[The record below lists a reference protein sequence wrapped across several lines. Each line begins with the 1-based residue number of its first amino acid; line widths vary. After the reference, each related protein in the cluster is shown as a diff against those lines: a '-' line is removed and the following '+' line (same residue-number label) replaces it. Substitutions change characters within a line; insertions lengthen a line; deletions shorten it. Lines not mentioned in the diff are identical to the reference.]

1 MARQVNNKTENYLY
15 FAKTGVVLSAG
26 ADGAEAAM
34 LPASAYLGCNPTSTT
49 NTDFMFEDVVGTA
62 TATVVSLTHTANK
75 NEEVIDAMISIMNSY
90 NGAGA
95 LQIVADGEA
104 DTGSITGA
112 ANKSTVFHKAF
123 KGLVTACAAIA

>member
-1 MARQVNNKTENYLY
+1 MARQVYNKTENYLY
-15 FAKTGVVLSAG
+15 FAKTGVVVDAAS
-26 ADGAEAAM
+26 EAVM
-34 LPASAYLGCNPTSTT
+34 LPASAYLGCNPTSAT

-62 TATVVSLTHTANK
+62 TATVVSLTHASGK
-75 NEEVIDAMISIMNSY
+75 NEEVIDAMIEIMNSY

-123 KGLVTACAAIA
+123 NGLVTACAAIA

>member
-1 MARQVNNKTENYLY
+1 MARQVYNKTENYLY
-15 FAKTGVVLSAG
+15 FAKTGVVVDAAS
-26 ADGAEAAM
+26 EAVM
-34 LPASAYLGCNPTSTT
+34 LPASAYLGCNPTSAT
-49 NTDFMFEDVVGTA
+49 NTNFMFEDVVGTA
-62 TATVVSLTHTANK
+62 TATVVSLTHTSGK
-75 NEEVIDAMISIMNSY
+75 NEEVIDAMIEIMNSY

-123 KGLVTACAAIA
+123 NGLVTECAAIA

>member
-1 MARQVNNKTENYLY
+1 MARQVYNKTENYLY
-15 FAKTGVVLSAG
+15 FAKTGVVVDAAS
-26 ADGAEAAM
+26 EAVM
-34 LPASAYLGCNPTSTT
+34 LPASAYLGCNPTSAT
-49 NTDFMFEDVVGTA
+49 NTNFMFEDVVGTA
-62 TATVVSLTHTANK
+62 TATVVSLTHTSGK
-75 NEEVIDAMISIMNSY
+75 NEEVIDAMIEIMNSY

-123 KGLVTACAAIA
+123 NGLVTACAAIA

>member
-1 MARQVNNKTENYLY
+1 MARQVYNKTENYLY
-15 FAKTGVVLSAG
+15 FAKTGVVVDAAS
-26 ADGAEAAM
+26 EAVM
-34 LPASAYLGCNPTSTT
+34 LPASAYLGCNPTSAT
-49 NTDFMFEDVVGTA
+49 NTNFMFEDVLGTA
-62 TATVVSLTHTANK
+62 TATVVSLTHTADK
-75 NEEVIDAMISIMNSY
+75 NEEVIDAMIEIMNSY

>member
-1 MARQVNNKTENYLY
+1 MARQVYNKTENYLY
-15 FAKTGVVLSAG
+15 FAKTGVVVDAAS
-26 ADGAEAAM
+26 EAVM
-34 LPASAYLGCNPTSTT
+34 LPASAYLGCNPTSAT
-49 NTDFMFEDVVGTA
+49 NTNFMFEDVVGTA
-62 TATVVSLTHTANK
+62 TATVISLTHTSGK
-75 NEEVIDAMISIMNSY
+75 NEEVIDAMIEIMNTY

-112 ANKSTVFHKAF
+112 ANKSTVMHKAF

>member
-1 MARQVNNKTENYLY
+1 MARQVYNKTENYLY
-15 FAKTGVVLSAG
+15 FAKTGVVVDAAS
-26 ADGAEAAM
+26 EAVM
-34 LPASAYLGCNPTSTT
+34 LPASAYLGCNPTSAT
-49 NTDFMFEDVVGTA
+49 NTNFMFEDVVGTA
-62 TATVVSLTHTANK
+62 TATVVSLTHASGK
-75 NEEVIDAMISIMNSY
+75 NEEVIDAMIEIMNSY
-90 NGAGA
+90 NGAGE

>member
-15 FAKTGVVLSAG
+15 FAKTGVVVDAAS
-26 ADGAEAAM
+26 EAVM
-34 LPASAYLGCNPTSTT
+34 LPASAYLGCNPTSAT
-49 NTDFMFEDVVGTA
+49 NTNFMFEDVVGTA
-62 TATVVSLTHTANK
+62 TATVVSLTHTSGK
-75 NEEVIDAMISIMNSY
+75 NEEVIDAMIEIMNSY

-123 KGLVTACAAIA
+123 NGLVTACAAIA